1 MSDENVEIVRAA
13 IDAYNR
19 GDRDAALKDATPDF
33 EMDLSRA
40 LGPQHGVYG
49 LEQLQGFWRE
59 FDEGWESIQIDPQ
72 EFIEIGEHVVVPWTM
87 RTVGRDGIEVEA
99 RVTWTFT
106 IRDGAVQRITMYQER
121 EEALEAAELP
131 E

>member
-1 MSDENVEIVRAA
+1 
-13 IDAYNR
+13 
-19 GDRDAALKDATPDF
+19 
-33 EMDLSRA
+33 
-40 LGPQHGVYG
+40 

>member
-1 MSDENVEIVRAA
+1 MSEENVEVVRAA
-13 IDAYNR
+13 VDAYNR
-19 GDRDAALKDATPDF
+19 GDRDAALKDAAPDF

-40 LGPQHGVYG
+40 LGPQHGIYG
-49 LEQLQGFWRE
+49 LEQIQGFWRE
-59 FDEGWESIQIDPQ
+59 FDESWGSIQIDPH

-121 EEALEAAELP
+121 EEALEAAGLSE
-131 E
+131 

>member
-1 MSDENVEIVRAA
+1 MSEENVKIVRAA

-19 GDRDAALKDATPDF
+19 RDFDSALKDAAPDF

-49 LEQLQGFWRE
+49 RDQMERVWDE
-59 FDEGWESIQIDPQ
+59 FGEGWQSIRLEPS
-72 EFIEIGEHVVVPWTM
+72 EFIDLGEHVVVPWTM
-87 RTVGRDGIEVEA
+87 RAVGRDGIEVEA

-106 IRDGAVQRITMYQER
+106 IRDGALQRICMYQER
-121 EEALEAAELP
+121 DEALEAAGPRE
-131 E
+131 

>member
-1 MSDENVEIVRAA
+1 MSQENVEIVRAA

-19 GDRDAALKDATPDF
+19 GDLESALKDAAHDF

-49 LEQLQGFWRE
+49 RDQMEEFWSE
-59 FDEGWESIQIDPQ
+59 FGEGWRSVRLEPS
-72 EFIEIGEHVVVPWTM
+72 EFIDLSEHVVVPWTM
-87 RTVGRDGIEVEA
+87 RAVGRDGIEVEA

-106 IRDGAVQRITMYQER
+106 IRDGAVQRICMYQGR
-121 EEALEAAELP
+121 DEALEAARLSE
-131 E
+131 

>member
-1 MSDENVEIVRAA
+1 MSEKNVELVRAA
-13 IDAYNR
+13 VDAYNR
-19 GDRDAALKDATPDF
+19 GDRDAALKDAAPDF

-40 LGPQHGVYG
+40 LGPQHGIYG
-49 LEQLQGFWRE
+49 LEQIPGFWRE
-59 FDEGWESIQIDPQ
+59 FDESWKSIQIDPR

-106 IRDGAVQRITMYQER
+106 IGEGALQRITMYQER
-121 EEALEAAELP
+121 EEALEAAGLSE
-131 E
+131 